1 MKTNKRMTES
11 NSVGDSVLGELDSR
25 LAGLEDRRKIA
36 TAEILVI
43 EKRLKNVGTINLDLP
58 NEPTLDDRARA
69 LLGGD
74 VIDPAP
80 AAPDDRRLAQLHR
93 ERCVIDRALEI
104 GRSHAGRVRI
114 AATAEV
120 LARGDERWQANLR
133 ETALLAVRLRQLG
146 AERRRLREEIAMSV
160 GGIPTNLPFE
170 FFQLGCG
177 PSRGDEF
184 ARFLTLAVGAGIVSK
199 EEVEHA

>member
-1 MKTNKRMTES
+1 MKTLRKPEP
-11 NSVGDSVLGELDSR
+11 NSTVGDSVLAELDTR

-36 TAEILVI
+36 TAEILMI

-74 VIDPAP
+74 VIELAP

-93 ERCVIDRALEI
+93 ERRVIDRALEL
-104 GRSHAGRVRI
+104 GRSHSGRLRI

-120 LARGDERWQANLR
+120 LAHGSEKWQANLR
-133 ETALLAVRLRQLG
+133 ETALIGARLRALG
-146 AERRRLREEIAMSV
+146 RERRRLREEIALSV
-160 GGIPTNLPFE
+160 GGPTNLPFE
-170 FFQLGCG
+170 YFQLGCG
-177 PSRGDEF
+177 VSVGDEF
-184 ARFLTLAVGAGIVSK
+184 LRFLTLAQKAGIIT
-199 EEVEHA
+199 EGEIQNA